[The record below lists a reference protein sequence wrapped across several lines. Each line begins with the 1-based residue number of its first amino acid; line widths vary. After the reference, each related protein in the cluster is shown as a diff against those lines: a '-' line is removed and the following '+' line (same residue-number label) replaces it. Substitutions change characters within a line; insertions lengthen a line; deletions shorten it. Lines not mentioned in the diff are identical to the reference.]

1 MATTYKEI
9 NSSTPVVLTA
19 PVFADGIEVHAN
31 HPLRP
36 CIRYQWFF
44 DNLVPG
50 NVPVHASG
58 TSDQETYTVD
68 LSSVANSGNYYCEI
82 SVGTTGDCDQ
92 RTEDRIISIVNCG
105 NTTAAGSEYA
115 HDGAVGNVTVEHA
128 HFEGVSFSDEGL
140 SWITLTDPPVA
151 CLSEPG
157 ACLSVATFSVAG
169 NTGSE
174 ARRGQVSL
182 TVGDIVCYYNVVQT
196 YEGGVAPAVEPD
208 PDFGPYINLSTDGP
222 VLALI
227 LFGSGIPITVTADV
241 GVIGGTL
248 NNYTIAWSGTGVTG
262 NGDTATVDNPGAPAQ
277 NIPVTATVTDTD
289 TGLTATA
296 TIDAVFYLFQFPDE
310 TTTIGDLTGQVNWRV
325 LQTLGAGGSPYGMHE
340 VRGDFT
346 VSGAGNWTV
355 SLNWHNGFFGQPA
368 REGSATLTISG
379 PGAGLTFV
387 VNPDNPSVEF
397 EAEGLVGAY
406 SWNLEIEDVE
416 PDLSYANASMVI
428 YPRLF

>member
-19 PVFADGIEVHAN
+19 PVFADGIEIHAN

-44 DNLVPG
+44 DNLTG
-50 NVPVHASG
+50 SVPVHASG
-58 TSDQETYTVD
+58 TSDGETYTVD
-68 LSSVANSGNYYCEI
+68 LSNVANSGNYYCEI
-82 SVGTTGDCDQ
+82 SVGTTGDCNQ

-115 HDGAVGNVTVEHA
+115 HDGASGSVTVEHA
-128 HFEGVSFSDEGL
+128 HFESVSFSDEGL

-157 ACLSVATFSVAG
+157 ACLSVATFSVSG

-196 YEGGVAPAVEPD
+196 YEGGVQPAEEPD
-208 PDFGPYINLSTDGP
+208 PDFGPFINLSTDGP
-222 VLALI
+222 VLALN

-262 NGDTATVDNPGAPAQ
+262 NGDTATVDNPGSPAQ
-277 NIPVTATVTDTD
+277 NIPVTAIVTDTD

-296 TIDAVFYLFQFPDE
+296 TIDAVFYLFPIPDE

-325 LQTLGAGGSPYGMHE
+325 LQSLGPGGSPAG
-340 VRGDFT
+340 VRSIGGDFA
-346 VSGAGNWTV
+346 VSGAGNWTA

-368 REGSATLTISG
+368 TAGSATLTIGG
-379 PGAGLTFV
+379 PGASETLTV
-387 VNPDNPSVEF
+387 TPANPTIEF
-397 EAEGLVGAY
+397 EANGLVGAY
-406 SWNLEIEDVE
+406 LWNLSITGVE
-416 PDLSYANASMVI
+416 PDLSYANASMII